1 MSLILETMMVDIGSD
16 GKVGGEIEYEVDEF
30 YGLDDAHSKHFPYS
44 SSPGYAFTQLFHIG
58 TQITPR
64 RGPTA
69 TPHPE
74 PFCPVITVDCI
85 PVIPTLSHC
94 KNRVP

>member
-44 SSPGYAFTQLFHIG
+44 SSPGYAFIDLFHVGI
-58 TQITPR
+58 QIPSHR
-64 RGPTA
+64 RSTA

-74 PFCPVITVDCI
+74 PFCPVITVDSQF
-85 PVIPTLSHC
+85 VIPTLSRC
-94 KNRVP
+94 KNRVS